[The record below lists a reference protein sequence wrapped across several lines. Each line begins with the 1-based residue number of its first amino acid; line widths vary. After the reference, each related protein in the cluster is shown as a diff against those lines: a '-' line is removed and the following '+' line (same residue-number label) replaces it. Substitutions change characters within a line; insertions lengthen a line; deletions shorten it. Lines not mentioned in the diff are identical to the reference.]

1 MLNKITVIFDLG
13 GVLIDWNPRYLYR
26 KIFADEAEMEF
37 FLNQV
42 CTPAWNAQMDLDK
55 SFSDAADELKT
66 SFPEYTTQIQIWYDR
81 WDEMIGGPITGTVE
95 ILEEIKQT
103 GYPLAALS
111 NWSAETF
118 PIAYKK
124 YDFLSWFTPV
134 VISGEVGLV
143 KPDPKIFHLLLQ
155 EINRDPDD
163 CIFIDDTQ
171 ENIQIAQELGF
182 EGILFSSPLQL
193 RDQLEHLGV
202 LQNGRG

>member
-1 MLNKITVIFDLG
+1 MNDNRFLIFDLG

-26 KIFADEAEMEF
+26 EIFADEVEMEF

-55 SFSDAADELKT
+55 SFKDAADELIM
-66 SFPEYTTQIQIWYDR
+66 SYPEYTTQIQIWYDR
-81 WDEMIGGPITGTVE
+81 WEEMIGGPITGTVE
-95 ILEEIKQT
+95 ILKEIKQS

-118 PIAYKK
+118 PIANRK
-124 YDFLSWFTPV
+124 YDFLSWFTHV
-134 VISGEVGLV
+134 VISGEAGLV

-155 EINRDPDD
+155 AINRDPED

-202 LQNGRG
+202 LHNGRG